1 MSLQGALSRS
11 RDLWIRTSASAT
23 YVLIACV
30 QQLMYI
36 GGGEINDNC
45 EKIGSFGYCIIMLL
59 HGYYHN
65 GTFVVKL
72 EL

>member
-1 MSLQGALSRS
+1 
-11 RDLWIRTSASAT
+11 
-23 YVLIACV
+23 
-30 QQLMYI
+30 MYI